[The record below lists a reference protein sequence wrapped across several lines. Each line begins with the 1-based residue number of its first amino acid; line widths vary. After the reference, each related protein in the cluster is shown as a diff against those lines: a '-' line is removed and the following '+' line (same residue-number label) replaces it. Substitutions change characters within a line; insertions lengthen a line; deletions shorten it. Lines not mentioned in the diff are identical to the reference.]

1 MFIFQLNK
9 IVSFLFIFSETPP
22 PFFFFFLQ
30 CTPEFLVRVSC
41 GRRSRR
47 CQKQTRYK
55 RIRNAW
61 ILRARGAYRRI
72 IFRFCACTVRAGFE
86 PLERARAQS
95 SRGASPSIFPL
106 QVTPPSSPSIK
117 CERRSR
123 RSDRPPAKLAPPPPL
138 PRSRIKF
145 NLLTFSNY
153 VHRYPFEQK

>member
-1 MFIFQLNK
+1 MWLVIYLNCIGVHFSTQQNCK
-9 IVSFLFIFSETPP
+9 FSFHFFWDPP
-22 PFFFFFLQ
+22 PFFFFFFLQ

-123 RSDRPPAKLAPPPPL
+123 RSGRPPAKLAPPPP
-138 PRSRIKF
+138 PSEEPNQI
-145 NLLTFSNY
+145 
-153 VHRYPFEQK
+153 